1 MHNLWDVQ
9 RQQRKTTCLLSIR
22 ITFACARVSI
32 LTTTNMYI
40 ARARCESQLAVGSSG
55 LNARWPYGRA
65 DEFKFLAWSSIAQS
79 VCQWALRLLAIW
91 CLRPWVRILH
101 SAEEDN
107 VSPFDTNIVCL
118 CQSIDSNK
126 YNKTKLNKTICIFNG
141 MYYVCSNGSIK
152 SQRSLLL
159 IWSPFYASP
168 ITKLFMILVSRARR
182 PATITWVII
191 LESYHLVTSLQVVWN

>member
-1 MHNLWDVQ
+1 MHILWDVL

-22 ITFACARVSI
+22 ITFACARASN

-55 LNARWPYGRA
+55 QNARWPQGRA

-79 VCQWALRLLAIW
+79 ICQRAFRLLAIW

-107 VSPFDTNIVCL
+107 VSPFDSNIVCL
-118 CQSIDSNK
+118 CQSIDINNNK
-126 YNKTKLNKTICIFNG
+126 YNKRKLNKTICIFMG
-141 MYYVCSNGSIK
+141 C
-152 SQRSLLL
+152 
-159 IWSPFYASP
+159 
-168 ITKLFMILVSRARR
+168 T
-182 PATITWVII
+182 
-191 LESYHLVTSLQVVWN
+191 TSAQMAP